1 MSTSEENTKGRSP
14 QSTPENP
21 QGSQGSQGTGT
32 PRRTEIPDLTEQIKD
47 LIGKLDAPKRK
58 SVWDIFP
65 VLTTFMGTVVL
76 AGISLYV
83 TQSYQ
88 KQEAQRTHDYQAAE
102 SARVAQ
108 FNQAQIETQRA
119 QIRVEEL
126 KALTSLAPLLASHD
140 PAARATARQL
150 LQAVSA
156 TAPSNLA
163 AAIPTVGTLSAGSTG
178 AGNPSAARTG
188 TAERGNL
195 TSVTAD
201 PTIRTARSSASLFDQ
216 FAAIALS
223 AEASPQDRVAATRK
237 IGEIATARTTSPALR
252 NRAANVAVQIASSA
266 EAPPEVKQAAADVIA
281 KIKRVTPDE
290 VVQMIYSQPLKR
302 KITEVILHHDT
313 LPASEYKGAQTIFGI
328 ANTQLTNLGYVG
340 WHYAIAA
347 DGAIWVGVPLNDPAT
362 NTSGHNKTSVAVM
375 LLMDGDK
382 ELPTDAQRASL
393 VVVLKALFSRFKLDA
408 SANSPDGSGFHF
420 HRDYTPGKTC
430 PGRLLTKEM
439 VLGWR

>member
-1 MSTSEENTKGRSP
+1 MGTMKYSEIS
-14 QSTPENP
+14 
-21 QGSQGSQGTGT
+21 
-32 PRRTEIPDLTEQIKD
+32 DLTEQIKN

-58 SVWDIFP
+58 NVWDIFP

-83 TQSYQ
+83 TQSSQ

-126 KALTSLAPLLASHD
+126 KALTTLAPLLASHD

-156 TAPSNLA
+156 TTAANPA
-163 AAIPTVGTLSAGSTG
+163 AANHGAGTSAAGSPG
-178 AGNPSAARTG
+178 AGNPG
-188 TAERGNL
+188 TAKAGAPDRSIL
-195 TSVTAD
+195 TFPSD
-201 PTIRTARSSASLFDQ
+201 PEIRTPSRSSGSLFDQ

-223 AEASPQDRVAATRK
+223 PEASAQDRVAATRK
-237 IGEIATARTTSPALR
+237 IGEIATARTASRAVR
-252 NRAANVAVQIASSA
+252 DRAADVAARIATSA
-266 EAPPEVKQAAADVIA
+266 EAPQEVKQAAADVIA

-290 VVQMIYSQPLKR
+290 VVQMIYTQPITR
-302 KITEVILHHDT
+302 KITEVILHHAAI
-313 LPASEYKGAQTIFGI
+313 PASAYKGAQTIFGI
-328 ANTQLTNLGYVG
+328 AQFQVVDRGFGRVG
-340 WHYAIAA
+340 WHYAIAG
-347 DGAIWVGVPLNDPAT
+347 DGAIWLGAPLNEKAIHTP
-362 NTSGHNKTSVAVM
+362 HHQETSVAVM

-382 ELPTDAQRASL
+382 ELPTDAQRSSL
-393 VVVLKALFSRFKLDA
+393 VVVLRALFGRFKLDA
-408 SANSPDGSGFHF
+408 TVNSPDGIGFHF
-420 HRDYTPGKTC
+420 HNDYDRNKDC

>member
-1 MSTSEENTKGRSP
+1 MRSP
-14 QSTPENP
+14 DIS
-21 QGSQGSQGTGT
+21 G
-32 PRRTEIPDLTEQIKD
+32 LTEQIKN

-58 SVWDIFP
+58 NVWDIFP

-83 TQSYQ
+83 TQSAQ

-126 KALTSLAPLLASHD
+126 KALTTLAPLLASHD

-163 AAIPTVGTLSAGSTG
+163 AAIPSVGTSGDANPG
-178 AGNPSAARTG
+178 AGNPGGARTG
-188 TAERGNL
+188 TTEHSNS

-201 PTIRTARSSASLFDQ
+201 SLSRTPRSSASLFDQ

-223 AEASPQDRVAATRK
+223 ADASAQDRVAATRK
-237 IGEIATARTTSPALR
+237 IGEIATERTASPALR
-252 NRAANVAVQIASSA
+252 RRAADVAARIATSA
-266 EAPPEVKQAAADVIA
+266 EAPEEVKQAAADVIA

-290 VVQMIYSQPLKR
+290 VVRMIYSQPISR
-302 KITEVILHHDT
+302 NITEVILHHAT
-313 LPASEYKGAQTIFGI
+313 MQASAYKGAQTIFGI
-328 ANTQLTNLGYVG
+328 ANAQLTSLGYVG

-347 DGAIWVGVPLNDPAT
+347 DGAIWLGVPLNEIAT
-362 NTSGHNKTSVAVM
+362 NTSNHNKTSVAVM

-393 VVVLKALFSRFKLDA
+393 VVVLNALFARFKLDA

-420 HRDYTPGKTC
+420 HRDYAPKTKTC
-430 PGRLLTKEM
+430 PGTLLTKEM

>member
-1 MSTSEENTKGRSP
+1 MSTSEENTKDKSP

-21 QGSQGSQGTGT
+21 QGSQGTGT
-32 PRRTEIPDLTEQIKD
+32 PRPTEIPDLTEQIKN

-126 KALTSLAPLLASHD
+126 KALTTLAPLLASHD
-140 PAARATARQL
+140 PATRATARQL
-150 LQAVSA
+150 LQAVGATAAANPAAGTSA
-156 TAPSNLA
+156 T
-163 AAIPTVGTLSAGSTG
+163 GSPG
-178 AGNPSAARTG
+178 AGNPG
-188 TAERGNL
+188 TAKAGATDRSNL
-195 TSVTAD
+195 TSVTSD
-201 PTIRTARSSASLFDQ
+201 PAIRTPSRSSGSLFDQ

-223 AEASPQDRVAATRK
+223 SEASAQDRVAATRK
-237 IGEIATARTTSPALR
+237 IGDIATARTTSPAVR
-252 NRAANVAVQIASSA
+252 DRAANVAAQIASSA
-266 EAPPEVKQAAADVIA
+266 DAPPEVKEAAAEVIA

-290 VVQMIYSQPLKR
+290 VVQMIYTQP
-302 KITEVILHHDT
+302 
-313 LPASEYKGAQTIFGI
+313 IFGI
-328 ANTQLTNLGYVG
+328 AQFQVVDRGFGRVG
-340 WHYAIAA
+340 WHYAIAG
-347 DGAIWVGVPLNDPAT
+347 DGAIWLGAPLNEKAIHTP
-362 NTSGHNKTSVAVM
+362 HHQETSVAVM

-382 ELPTDAQRASL
+382 ELPTDAQRSSL
-393 VVVLKALFSRFKLDA
+393 VVVLRALFGRFKLDA
-408 SANSPDGSGFHF
+408 SVNSPDSIGFHF
-420 HRDYTPGKTC
+420 HNDYDRNKDC